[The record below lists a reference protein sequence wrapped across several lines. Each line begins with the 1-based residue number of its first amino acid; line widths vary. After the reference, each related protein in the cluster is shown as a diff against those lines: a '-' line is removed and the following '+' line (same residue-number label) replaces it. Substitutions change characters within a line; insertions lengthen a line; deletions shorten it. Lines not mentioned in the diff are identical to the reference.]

1 MERIITATFK
11 MDKGDIIF
19 RLLEEASF
27 HTNRFI
33 DNANNGLFKDIV
45 FSRVIPGFMAQS
57 GPNEP
62 AECTHSYMHDELIPP
77 RMYKE
82 NNKHFFGT
90 LSGANTGQPNSDM
103 GAFFVCFSINATRHL
118 DAGHT
123 TFGQVFD
130 GWEHIEKIEQG
141 DIINNVII
149 NAYTLN

>member
-62 AECTHSYMHDELIPP
+62 AEGTHSYMHD
-77 RMYKE
+77 
-82 NNKHFFGT
+82 
-90 LSGANTGQPNSDM
+90 
-103 GAFFVCFSINATRHL
+103 
-118 DAGHT
+118 
-123 TFGQVFD
+123 
-130 GWEHIEKIEQG
+130 
-141 DIINNVII
+141 
-149 NAYTLN
+149 